1 MDFLHLAN
9 IYKNYQIIL
18 DGAEIEAL
26 PNSETPAYWG
36 AVMERLSPSCP
47 APTRHLMNLS
57 FPLYGSVWSGYSEFP
72 NNH

>member
-26 PNSETPAYWG
+26 PNSETPAYWK
-36 AVMERLSPSCP
+36 
-47 APTRHLMNLS
+47 
-57 FPLYGSVWSGYSEFP
+57 
-72 NNH
+72 